1 LDFSNIRVDKD
12 IRVSEVRVIDET
24 GRQVGIVPTFE
35 ARRYAESV
43 GLNLVEINPKVR
55 PPICKVMD
63 FGKYKFDTQKKEKE
77 DKAKSKSNQSKTKEI
92 KFHPNTQ
99 THDYTY
105 RLEQAK
111 KFLAEGSKVKA
122 SVFFRGREMNYM
134 DRGQTILETMK
145 KDLEGLAIVEFSNRE
160 DRSLITLFRPV

>member
-1 LDFSNIRVDKD
+1 MDFTNIRVGKD

-35 ARRYAESV
+35 ARRYADSI
-43 GLNLVEINPKVR
+43 GLDLVEINPKVR

-63 FGKYKFDTQKKEKE
+63 FGKFKFDSQKKEKE
-77 DKAKSKSNQSKTKEI
+77 DKAKSKSSQAKIKEI

-99 THDYTY
+99 THDYSY

-111 KFLAEGSKVKA
+111 KFLAEGNKVKA
-122 SVFFRGREMNYM
+122 SVYFRGREMNYV
-134 DRGQTILETMK
+134 DRGQTILDNMK
-145 KDLEGLAIVEFSNRE
+145 KDLEGLAVVEFSNRE
-160 DRSLITLFRPV
+160 DRSLITLFRAI